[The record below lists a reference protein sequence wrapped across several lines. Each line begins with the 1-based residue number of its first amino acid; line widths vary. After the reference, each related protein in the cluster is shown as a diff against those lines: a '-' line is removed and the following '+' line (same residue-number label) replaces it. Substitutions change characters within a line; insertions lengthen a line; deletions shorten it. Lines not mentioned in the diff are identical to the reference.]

1 MKRMALIVAPAAAA
15 LAATMAFAQPK
26 PLPQA
31 GGEQTRQERT
41 ESREQRRTE
50 WRERRAER
58 MQARLNEGLAKLRT
72 DLKLSPE
79 QVPLFETL
87 EGVIKRSAERRQ
99 ARWTEMRERRE
110 SYRDADLMERLDMM
124 ATRQGERAERS
135 KELADAVRPL
145 WKTLSDEQKT
155 VARRAV
161 RQTMAENRERM
172 REGRGRMEERR
183 RWRDDDREH
192 RHDRRDRRGRDDR
205 EDSYDW
211 R

>member
-135 KELADAVRPL
+135 KELADAARPL

-192 RHDRRDRRGRDDR
+192 RRDRRGRDDR